1 MARGKQWVRDAN
13 AAAAKRQKTT
23 DEASKEED
31 EVLVVDAVTG
41 TEAPPPLERTGAE
54 DGLAD
59 EEEIEEPTAE
69 QIAAHKFAIEQNFL
83 HAMCSNSP
91 EDMSR
96 FRVRTVGDM
105 MFFMAF
111 QISKCLVPH
120 HNARYAMR
128 GDSTEIKAMDTDLQ
142 HIRIMQKSIFA
153 FHFASGKRNDL
164 FQARLVPYMLGILE
178 LFWQAMAIKL
188 NGGKYEVCACVCLG
202 AMCACVC
209 LGATCACVVCCLL
222 TRGGRVVR
230 RRRARSTRW
239 RTCARRRALS
249 ATSCSCGCSSRTS
262 PDLTSTSGPRSRP
275 LPCARALARAL
286 CRAEPCA
293 WPFVNKKL
301 FLDRLCIRVSRR
313 EGRP

>member
-13 AAAAKRQKTT
+13 AAAAKRQKTI

-54 DGLAD
+54 DGLSD

-188 NGGKYEVCACVCLG
+188 NGSKYEVG
-202 AMCACVC
+202 
-209 LGATCACVVCCLL
+209 
-222 TRGGRVVR
+222 
-230 RRRARSTRW
+230 S
-239 RTCARRRALS
+239 
-249 ATSCSCGCSSRTS
+249 
-262 PDLTSTSGPRSRP
+262 
-275 LPCARALARAL
+275 ALARRELACAL
-286 CRAEPCA
+286 ARRAFA
-293 WPFVNKKL
+293 WSAV
-301 FLDRLCIRVSRR
+301 C
-313 EGRP
+313 

>member
-13 AAAAKRQKTT
+13 AAAAKRQKTI

-142 HIRIMQKSIFA
+142 HIRIMQESIFA

-188 NGGKYEVCACVCLG
+188 NGGKYEVCACVCFG
-202 AMCACVC
+202 AMCACD
-209 LGATCACVVCCLL
+209 
-222 TRGGRVVR
+222 
-230 RRRARSTRW
+230 
-239 RTCARRRALS
+239 ARRLCGLLS
-249 ATSCSCGCSSRTS
+249 ADARRLCGLLSADARRPCGSQAPREVDPVEDLREAESLVRDIVLVRVLKS
-262 PDLTSTSGPRSRP
+262 DLTGLNQHLRSH
-275 LPCARALARAL
+275 
-286 CRAEPCA
+286 
-293 WPFVNKKL
+293 K
-301 FLDRLCIRVSRR
+301 
-313 EGRP
+313 